1 MSETASARV
10 VPSGKIYRQMFDAQL
25 QLTQSLTKI
34 KREDTQ
40 SSKALTRQ
48 STGIPLVKL
57 TRDEVSHGLLTE
69 RQRTWADGFPNEPY
83 IENPALHKQYSEFI
97 QATQKESEGSLFGK
111 EVQGLPDVVVPA
123 KMGSNIIDRIAASRK
138 ERHEAEVEDMH
149 QELSVI
155 NSDIEP
161 RIEKNCETLMNKLEE
176 NDEQI
181 AEILERIKTD
191 EDILTYTL
199 DDLYVIWE
207 EVQGHTYKRQEWIK
221 FLDVQLSEIED
232 ERMDR
237 IRDVFL
243 DYAKKLEKIS
253 HLMSPDLQ
261 RFMDQEAQVINQTM
275 LSNRRAYSDL
285 FVRLMSSDIEREKT
299 QHTTWK
305 RRVEDWRQ
313 LKTDLAIQKFID
325 YIQGDNIID
334 PPSVQKVMRQL
345 AEDQNILSNKRKE
358 LVIQL
363 RDLKP
368 PASTKSAVY
377 QWNKNI
383 QMVSK
388 EIDSTNQIFL
398 TKLHE
403 EYEKVCQ
410 DCLEQV
416 DAIKKYMIEAGI
428 CGLLKAKHIVENK
441 MLPLV
446 GDRQRVYE
454 ENLETMEKNLDD
466 HNTKTNDQLK
476 SLFKYA
482 QGSAHVW
489 DVHEIGL
496 AKQERALQEKLE
508 NCRQQ
513 HDNQNQDKEANL
525 DIVMDKMR
533 QDATEGA
540 LKVNL
545 NKALEMLD
553 KIKDAYEIF
562 HQDETGIV
570 KTYPNM
576 VLQELEG
583 YDLAVCKFFM
593 VGRNPED
600 GQGRSEKVT
609 KSPSKTKKG
618 KSKETTNSEA
628 ITEILW
634 TEKGTMFYI
643 STESGEYGLTGDKS
657 QTAAFLT
664 EVESPRT
671 QPDYIKNITV
681 EVSLINETKKGIR
694 LNFLNHLEEWTEQA
708 SERSESVVVSKCEE
722 LNSELDLRLH
732 LHKPRSRRAEF
743 DVHNVRAAELVM
755 HSERVSRHTKGVQ
768 QALTDLKQEFTNM
781 EEQHNKLTHKF
792 REDIEA
798 LELVFIN
805 ATKSSKLAS
814 LRMQLK
820 EESEKFM
827 TMIRTSLKNFRQHL
841 DDTLQRLRESN
852 ARFIKSFKVFSDG
865 GNFCPE
871 EIREYCKKLDQSSQK
886 IDKCEGAI
894 MLELE
899 GLESK
904 RREQVTKVVVE
915 FDDRFKHHMIDL
927 VFMERIARWLTN
939 TQVKI
944 KAEVANSNSQAQQ
957 LAQYLND
964 VVRRIDACERPN
976 LDKEQITSTQ
986 LNESLK
992 LVFDS
997 YHARSTFLNCTKD
1010 TITRPTSAMQ
1020 GPPAIARVVFTGA
1033 DSTPTPISKAGKQPT
1048 EDPSVG
1054 VIKSILK
1061 TQKTKMRF
1069 GMDADIDGETTPFGQ
1084 QLEMREKMKSSLSVS
1099 TPTDKS
1105 KQKRGQNSGLPTDS
1119 PPKRVQSGM
1128 VPLQT
1133 IGMIVSVKAAI
1144 KPGLRR
1150 SSKSTKFDKKY
1161 LIFGEKDEEGEEYH
1175 LLGIIR
1181 RNLREALDGLLT
1193 SAELYYKNKGNR
1205 QVTRPQVLQ
1214 ETFELCADVVVQKL
1228 QSYFTQADEYHNQCL
1243 QEFRNQLIQLEEAVS
1258 HVPDLL
1264 LKDLLEAEL
1273 NKSKDARDT
1282 VSEQFSVTLS
1292 QLHKKQNEHSTLLR
1306 PTLGHPHQ
1314 KTGIASLGEKEL
1326 ERHNSYISAVEKQTK
1341 ELQVVT
1347 LEQAKTFVE
1356 QLSRTAENQLV
1367 QYDNLLTVDDVE
1379 KGRVEPKKYPTSELI
1394 RRRNQGLPL
1403 EDDEDK
1409 NALPRGKNTWTGMP
1423 SNELVTE
1430 ASAKPQLTASVT
1442 TAKTTLGHTA
1452 TITAR
1457 DKAYQEYKNKF
1468 EKTLEMIEEEKQK
1481 LLLAEQRWM
1490 DSWNTSVE
1498 KVKQLY

>member
-1 MSETASARV
+1 
-10 VPSGKIYRQMFDAQL
+10 
-25 QLTQSLTKI
+25 
-34 KREDTQ
+34 
-40 SSKALTRQ
+40 
-48 STGIPLVKL
+48 
-57 TRDEVSHGLLTE
+57 
-69 RQRTWADGFPNEPY
+69 
-83 IENPALHKQYSEFI
+83 
-97 QATQKESEGSLFGK
+97 
-111 EVQGLPDVVVPA
+111 
-123 KMGSNIIDRIAASRK
+123 
-138 ERHEAEVEDMH
+138 
-149 QELSVI
+149 
-155 NSDIEP
+155 
-161 RIEKNCETLMNKLEE
+161 
-176 NDEQI
+176 
-181 AEILERIKTD
+181 
-191 EDILTYTL
+191 
-199 DDLYVIWE
+199 
-207 EVQGHTYKRQEWIK
+207 
-221 FLDVQLSEIED
+221 
-232 ERMDR
+232 
-237 IRDVFL
+237 
-243 DYAKKLEKIS
+243 
-253 HLMSPDLQ
+253 
-261 RFMDQEAQVINQTM
+261 
-275 LSNRRAYSDL
+275 
-285 FVRLMSSDIEREKT
+285 
-299 QHTTWK
+299 
-305 RRVEDWRQ
+305 
-313 LKTDLAIQKFID
+313 
-325 YIQGDNIID
+325 
-334 PPSVQKVMRQL
+334 
-345 AEDQNILSNKRKE
+345 
-358 LVIQL
+358 
-363 RDLKP
+363 
-368 PASTKSAVY
+368 
-377 QWNKNI
+377 
-383 QMVSK
+383 
-388 EIDSTNQIFL
+388 
-398 TKLHE
+398 
-403 EYEKVCQ
+403 
-410 DCLEQV
+410 
-416 DAIKKYMIEAGI
+416 
-428 CGLLKAKHIVENK
+428 
-441 MLPLV
+441 
-446 GDRQRVYE
+446 
-454 ENLETMEKNLDD
+454 
-466 HNTKTNDQLK
+466 
-476 SLFKYA
+476 
-482 QGSAHVW
+482 
-489 DVHEIGL
+489 
-496 AKQERALQEKLE
+496 
-508 NCRQQ
+508 
-513 HDNQNQDKEANL
+513 
-525 DIVMDKMR
+525 
-533 QDATEGA
+533 
-540 LKVNL
+540 
-545 NKALEMLD
+545 
-553 KIKDAYEIF
+553 
-562 HQDETGIV
+562 
-570 KTYPNM
+570 
-576 VLQELEG
+576 
-583 YDLAVCKFFM
+583 
-593 VGRNPED
+593 
-600 GQGRSEKVT
+600 
-609 KSPSKTKKG
+609 
-618 KSKETTNSEA
+618 
-628 ITEILW
+628 
-634 TEKGTMFYI
+634 MFYI

-964 VVRRIDACERPN
+964 VIRRIDACERPN
-976 LDKEQITSTQ
+976 LDKEQISSSQ

-997 YHARSTFLNCTKD
+997 YHARSIFLNCTKD

-1105 KQKRGQNSGLPTDS
+1105 KQKRGPNSGLPTDS
-1119 PPKRVQSGM
+1119 PPKRVQS
-1128 VPLQT
+1128 
-1133 IGMIVSVKAAI
+1133 
-1144 KPGLRR
+1144 GLRR

-1193 SAELYYKNKGNR
+1193 SAE
-1205 QVTRPQVLQ
+1205 
-1214 ETFELCADVVVQKL
+1214 
-1228 QSYFTQADEYHNQCL
+1228 
-1243 QEFRNQLIQLEEAVS
+1243 
-1258 HVPDLL
+1258 
-1264 LKDLLEAEL
+1264 DLLETEL
-1273 NKSKDARDT
+1273 NKSKDARDI

-1326 ERHNSYISAVEKQTK
+1326 ERHNAYISAVEKQTK

-1356 QLSRTAENQLV
+1356 QLSRTSENQLV

-1430 ASAKPQLTASVT
+1430 ASGKPQLTASVT